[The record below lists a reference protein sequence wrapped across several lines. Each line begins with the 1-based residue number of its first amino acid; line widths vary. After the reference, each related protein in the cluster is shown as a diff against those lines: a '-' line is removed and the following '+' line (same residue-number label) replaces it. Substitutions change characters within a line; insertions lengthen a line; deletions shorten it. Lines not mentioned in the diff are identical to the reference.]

1 MNSLLFLKIINM
13 LANLM
18 FYQTHI
24 SYFVLFAL

>member
-18 FYQTHI
+18 FYQTR